1 MSFVSMLLIALFH
14 PRKLKTVAAITCAG
28 RVTLASQGEI
38 GLLTRREVMSGTAWK
53 IRTGLDEPQVFRL
66 FKCAVKDEDT
76 LVDAIVERL
85 YRKMQ
90 DFDAMRAENT
100 VELIV
105 DRDAAAGSNF
115 KALLDDLWPCRRASQ
130 LAA

>member
-1 MSFVSMLLIALFH
+1 
-14 PRKLKTVAAITCAG
+14 
-28 RVTLASQGEI
+28 
-38 GLLTRREVMSGTAWK
+38 
-53 IRTGLDEPQVFRL
+53 
-66 FKCAVKDEDT
+66 
-76 LVDAIVERL
+76 
-85 YRKMQ
+85 MQ

-115 KALLDDLWPCRRASQ
+115 KALLDDLWPCRRASE